1 MRLYCYRS
9 GTVRGLYVCVL
20 GTSMSSVET
29 DEPIAMLFG
38 WQVRVG
44 PLRKHV
50 LYGGAIGT
58 SWRIQMND

>member
-1 MRLYCYRS
+1 
-9 GTVRGLYVCVL
+9 
-20 GTSMSSVET
+20 MSPVET

-58 SWRIQMND
+58 SWRIQMNDYCAAPMRPYVTLLRPLVIRYIR